1 MIKVILYARILFIAV
16 AVLLL
21 IASVFVVL
29 HMADMNGGQALTVLL
44 SAGAAIGA
52 IASWQPH
59 RDA

>member
-1 MIKVILYARILFIAV
+1 MNRVILYARILFIVV

-21 IASVFVVL
+21 IATVFVVL
-29 HMADMNGGQALTVLL
+29 HLQEMNGGQALTVVL

-59 RDA
+59 REV